1 MNATTDITYK
11 MINTRNKLENFV
23 GTIENEKAVGVD
35 VEADSMYHFK
45 EKVCLIQMA
54 ATNINVVIDP
64 LVIKDLSPLKPFFKR
79 GDICKIF
86 HGADYDVR
94 SLFRD
99 FHITIHNLFDTE
111 LASRFLGVPETG
123 LEAVLK
129 KKFAVSLDKKFQRK
143 DWSRRPL
150 PPDMI
155 AYAAEDARYLLPL
168 AQGLKAELDERNRLG
183 WVNEECEYLSRVR
196 PITVNDQPLYLNF
209 KGAGKLDSRS
219 LAVLENLLGFRREV
233 ARRKDKPLFRIFG
246 NRSLMELAGKK
257 PLNLKQLEKTRA
269 LSSRQI
275 SMYGRQMLAA
285 IQGAMNLP
293 AEELP
298 VYPRKKSPRIS
309 LAVAGRVKAL
319 RTWRDKQAQKLAIDP
334 ALICNKALMSTI
346 AVQRPLNL
354 SELAVIKEMKN
365 WQKKEFGRDIV
376 RVLKQECQ
384 KHTTNIE
391 NC

>member
-11 MINTRNKLENFV
+11 MINTRNELEDFV
-23 GTIENEKAVGVD
+23 EIIENEKTVGVD
-35 VEADSMYHFK
+35 LEADSMYHFK

-64 LVIKDLSPLKPFFKR
+64 LVVKDLSPLKPIFKR

-94 SLFRD
+94 SLYRD
-99 FHITIHNLFDTE
+99 FRISIHNLFDTE
-111 LASRFLGVPETG
+111 LASRFLGVSETG

-129 KKFAVSLDKKFQRK
+129 KKFAVTLDKKFQRK

-168 AQGLKAELDERNRLG
+168 AQGLKVELEGKNRLA
-183 WVNEECEYLSRVR
+183 WVYEECEYLSRVR
-196 PITVNDQPLYLNF
+196 PITVNDQPLYMNF

-219 LAVLENLLGFRREV
+219 LAVLEALLGFRREV
-233 ARRKDKPLFRIFG
+233 ARKKDKPLFKIFG

-257 PLNLKQLEKTRA
+257 PLQLKQLEKTGA

-275 SMYGRQMLAA
+275 SMYGREILAA
-285 IQGAMNLP
+285 IQSAMKLP

-298 VYPRKKSPRIS
+298 VYPRKKARRVS

-319 RTWRDKQAQKLAIDP
+319 RNWRDKQVQKLAIDP
-334 ALICNKALMSTI
+334 ALICTKALMSTI

-354 SELAVIKEMKN
+354 SELAAIKEMKN
-365 WQKKEFGRDIV
+365 WQRKEFGRDIV
-376 RVLKQECQ
+376 KVLRKE
-384 KHTTNIE
+384 
-391 NC
+391 